1 MYKMQIPRCI
11 KYFLF
16 SCICV
21 CSIIFLGIQKCFAV
35 DILDKSLNK
44 LDKNIDHAA
53 SKKAVVKDIYKSSL
67 NQFHY
72 TQLQVLSDAVSYV
85 KVLVNDIYSCN
96 LKDNDIINILYYSNE
111 WFQRDID
118 TMTVYSITKP
128 TNDDMKSSCGKF
140 NICAWKMKWQ
150 IWNSPE
156 NGWYRCLTKIS
167 NLYEEVQLNKKS
179 ISTLT
184 NNIEWNEY
192 FWNGTLDDSTYD
204 LLVDVYDV
212 AKILFGKESATQ
224 PPEVVFFDMP
234 DINNADGVYSS
245 DDQTTIVDRFSPYNT
260 TVWGTTS
267 VNQWGTTNTNTTT
280 SSNNWRGSS
289 AGWELSLGWNSQSST
304 SKDDITQ
311 NSVQKD
317 EIIHTNLNEWMDD
330 DIYNFIETVN
340 TLSTESQN
348 VATVSLWNQCVS
360 GFSYQFKTWYTI
372 TDTGISVI
380 YGSDEEQEVKQQ
392 QAEEYVVEVLQ
403 QIHALQCNNDFV
415 CDSWESTTC
424 EDCIPM
430 SSGTTVVSE
439 VEDLINSMT
448 MQEWEEVSQQT
459 LSCVN
464 KCHGTQDSVES
475 LLLCVA
481 KCFCTTYESSF
492 FDPTKFPGLSP
503 VFKIKFC
510 VIPATE
516 VQKSNEKIVRSIQSV
531 FDVMYDLV
539 ADLKYGWETMPTV
552 KTKTY
557 LDSSYMK
564 NSFGKKISFLITSRS
579 KRHVNKVSKKSKE
592 KTQENFNTELSTTVL
607 QQSEDPSDLDEKNKY
622 VVAQDKYVWRSG
634 DMEIL
639 WRQIHES
646 LQNDIIISAGTRFN
660 EFMRLNENF
669 WVEVKDILDDFNVQ
683 AKQLKNK

>member
-1 MYKMQIPRCI
+1 M
-11 KYFLF
+11 
-16 SCICV
+16 
-21 CSIIFLGIQKCFAV
+21 CSIIFLWIQKCFAV
-35 DILDKSLNK
+35 DILEKSINK

-53 SKKAVVKDIYKSSL
+53 SKKTVVKDIYNSSL
-67 NQFHY
+67 SQFHY
-72 TQLQVLSDAVSYV
+72 TQLQVLSDTVSQV
-85 KVLVNDIYSCN
+85 KALVNDIYLCN
-96 LKDNDIINILYYSNE
+96 LKDTDIINILYYSSE

-118 TMTVYSITKP
+118 TMTVSSITKP

-156 NGWYRCLTKIS
+156 NGWYRCLQKIS
-167 NLYEEVQLNKKS
+167 DLYGQVQVNKKS
-179 ISTLT
+179 VSTLT
-184 NNIEWNEY
+184 NSIEWNEY

-204 LLVDVYDV
+204 LLVDVYDI
-212 AKILFGKESATQ
+212 AKILFGKETATQ

-234 DINNADGVYSS
+234 EINNADGVYDD

-260 TVWGTTS
+260 TVWGS
-267 VNQWGTTNTNTTT
+267 SNVSQWGNSSVSQWGATSTHTMT
-280 SSNNWRGSS
+280 SSSSWNGSGKS
-289 AGWELSLGWNSQSST
+289 GELSLGGTSQSSVA
-304 SKDDITQ
+304 KDNISQ

-317 EIIHTNLNEWMDD
+317 EVINTNLNEWMDD

-340 TLSTESQN
+340 TLSVESQN
-348 VATVSLWNQCVS
+348 VTTVSLWNQCVS

-372 TDTGISVI
+372 TDTGVSII
-380 YGSDEEQEVKQQ
+380 YDNAEEEEVEQQ
-392 QAEEYVVEVLQ
+392 PAEEYVAEVLQ
-403 QIHALQCNNDFV
+403 QLHALQCNNDFV
-415 CDSWESTTC
+415 CDSRESTTC
-424 EDCIPM
+424 EDCLPIA
-430 SSGTTVVSE
+430 SGTTVVAE

-516 VQKSNEKIVRSIQSV
+516 VQKSNEQIVRSIQSV

-579 KRHVNKVSKKSKE
+579 KRHVNKVSQKTKE
-592 KTQENFNTELSTTVL
+592 KNQEKFNTELSTTIL
-607 QQSEDPSDLDEKNKY
+607 QQSEDPAALDEKNKY
-622 VVAQDKYVWRSG
+622 VVAQDVYQWRSG
-634 DMEIL
+634 DMEVL
-639 WRQIHES
+639 WKQIHES
-646 LQNDIIISAGTRFN
+646 LQNEIVISAGTRFN
-660 EFMRLNENF
+660 EFMRLNANF